1 MQTSMAVDE
10 NRVDHEQAVRTA
22 LELLRRKSSA
32 GAAQRLE
39 AAREASARAWGHR
52 RGLRMAK
59 PGSEWWRLLGRKS
72 RGSCPDRLPGDDHVS
87 LWLRGREPDAYVSQ
101 PYGLSSDVVLE
112 MVRAAEVYDL
122 RFTISTWPA
131 WWNPG
136 AVLFVEWRRAER
148 P

>member
-1 MQTSMAVDE
+1 MQTSMAADE
-10 NRVDHEQAVRTA
+10 DRVDHEQAIRTS
-22 LELLRRKSSA
+22 LELLRRNHSA

-39 AAREASARAWGHR
+39 EARDASARAWGR
-52 RGLRMAK
+52 RHGLSMAR
-59 PGSEWWRLLGRKS
+59 PGSEWWRLLGRRS

-87 LWLRGREPDAYVSQ
+87 LWLRERTPEAYVSQ
-101 PYGLSSDVVLE
+101 PYGLSSDVVAE
-112 MVRAAEVYDL
+112 MLRAAELYGL
-122 RFTISTWPA
+122 KFTISTWPA